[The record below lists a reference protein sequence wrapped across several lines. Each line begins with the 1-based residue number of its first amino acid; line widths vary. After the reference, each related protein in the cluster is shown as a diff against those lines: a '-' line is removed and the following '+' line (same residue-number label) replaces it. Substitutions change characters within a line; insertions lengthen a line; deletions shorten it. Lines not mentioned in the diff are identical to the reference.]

1 MNQAER
7 DERLET
13 WSRSQPLDITE
24 DPIWR
29 LDCYR
34 EAAYLFAL
42 ARDDALVLRDDRPF
56 GAVGEQLL
64 RCAGSIAANVAEAY
78 GRPTSGDR
86 IRFLAYA
93 LGSAREAITWY
104 DGARSHRPFALHHS
118 PFTLHQTP
126 HPSPLTLHSCA
137 GSGSIVSGSTGTCTS
152 SRCGDVIRST
162 RNFGNAS
169 MNAA

>member
-78 GRPTSGDR
+78 GRPTSGDDAPR
-86 IRFLAYA
+86 APMHCSPLTRPSPFA
-93 LGSAREAITWY
+93 LRPPP
-104 DGARSHRPFALHHS
+104 HRPFALHHS

>member
-78 GRPTSGDR
+78 GRPTSGD
-86 IRFLAYA
+86 
-93 LGSAREAITWY
+93 
-104 DGARSHRPFALHHS
+104 
-118 PFTLHQTP
+118 
-126 HPSPLTLHSCA
+126 
-137 GSGSIVSGSTGTCTS
+137 
-152 SRCGDVIRST
+152 
-162 RNFGNAS
+162 
-169 MNAA
+169 